1 MKNKILLFLLL
12 IISLLLFAPPT
23 YAATANTKDNVSY
36 VLLTRAGMSRYRTFT
51 FVDCINGEIFEIST
65 IHNHPDIKTLDVWY
79 DWVEQIAQD
88 KNPNLPSKIIRQK
101 IDENV
106 LAKFLTE
113 LQKINIH
120 RWERSYPNP
129 PGVFDG
135 VQWSLRVVHQDT
147 PSFYC
152 SGSNNYPSNWRDFR
166 ILLDKHLHKD

>member
-1 MKNKILLFLLL
+1 MRNKIRLILLL
-12 IISLLLFAPPT
+12 IISLVLFVPIT
-23 YAATANTKDNVSY
+23 YTASSTKDNVSY

-106 LAKFLTE
+106 LA
-113 LQKINIH
+113 IP
-120 RWERSYPNP
+120 Y
-129 PGVFDG
+129 
-135 VQWSLRVVHQDT
+135 
-147 PSFYC
+147 
-152 SGSNNYPSNWRDFR
+152 
-166 ILLDKHLHKD
+166 

>member
-36 VLLTRAGMSRYRTFT
+36 ILLTRASMSRYREFT

-65 IHNHPDIKTLDVWY
+65 TLACPDIKTIDIWY
-79 DWVEQIAQD
+79 NWIEQVAQD
-88 KNPNLPSKIIRQK
+88 KNTNLPNKIIRQK
-101 IDENV
+101 IDENT

-113 LQKINIH
+113 LQKINIYS
-120 RWERSYPNP
+120 WKRSYPNP

-135 VQWSLRVVHQDT
+135 VQWSLRVIHQNT

-166 ILLDKHLHKD
+166 GLLNKHLPAN